1 MPEILREF
9 HVTPGEI
16 LQGVLLAIA
25 AVALLAVLLFGAGF
39 VFGVNYITHGCM
51 PDTLRET
58 MLRTEVCIGGQWLEV
73 RK

>member
-1 MPEILREF
+1 MPKHIYTAESAHDVYKAMFL
-9 HVTPGEI
+9 G
-16 LQGVLLAIA
+16 AC
-25 AVALLAVLLFGAGF
+25 AVCLLAVVLFSAGF
-39 VFGVNYITHGCM
+39 VVGVNYITHGCM